1 MRQAGV
7 FYQTKRG
14 ESVPKEY
21 KETYKN
27 SDLSEVGKLCLSA
40 IFQMPGASRNKP
52 STLYEPPYYEFIFDG
67 DQKKISNIV
76 KELLYI
82 DNYWKKE
89 FKAQYEKETRN
100 SPNYTD
106 MLPFANNSRTIC
118 IAFVMLASRYY
129 SGNLDAND
137 INTIYNGKKSDSA
150 KNEYNEV
157 CEKLEGV
164 DSVLPKG
171 TFDNKNAYDKIL
183 HDLFLTIINFGYAN
197 YNNSLGKED
206 GINATNY
213 LKKDESYYNILK
225 SNWYMI
231 DREINFAFSKMK

>member
-1 MRQAGV
+1 
-7 FYQTKRG
+7 
-14 ESVPKEY
+14 
-21 KETYKN
+21 
-27 SDLSEVGKLCLSA
+27 
-40 IFQMPGASRNKP
+40 
-52 STLYEPPYYEFIFDG
+52 
-67 DQKKISNIV
+67 
-76 KELLYI
+76 
-82 DNYWKKE
+82 
-89 FKAQYEKETRN
+89 
-100 SPNYTD
+100 
-106 MLPFANNSRTIC
+106 
-118 IAFVMLASRYY
+118 MLASRYY

-171 TFDNKNAYDKIL
+171 TFDNKNAYDQIL

>member
-1 MRQAGV
+1 M
-7 FYQTKRG
+7 
-14 ESVPKEY
+14 
-21 KETYKN
+21 
-27 SDLSEVGKLCLSA
+27 
-40 IFQMPGASRNKP
+40 
-52 STLYEPPYYEFIFDG
+52 
-67 DQKKISNIV
+67 

-164 DSVLPKG
+164 DSGMSDGHAHLSVPTQTRIVRIG
-171 TFDNKNAYDKIL
+171 TITRKIKMPMIR
-183 HDLFLTIINFGYAN
+183 FFTICF
-197 YNNSLGKED
+197 
-206 GINATNY
+206 
-213 LKKDESYYNILK
+213 
-225 SNWYMI
+225 
-231 DREINFAFSKMK
+231 